1 MTDSRFLQIHTL
13 HSYPGVLLNRDDTG
27 QAKRLPYGG
36 VLRTRISSQCLKWH
50 WRYPDGSPV
59 AGIKTPVREKHA
71 LQKLA
76 GFVDSKRSRALVKHE
91 VIGPLRGN
99 FPDDILD
106 VIENG
111 FDHVIYG
118 GSSDRVHQTLLLGR
132 PELDWLSQEAQSIAG
147 HGANAEDA
155 EERVKSWAAKYEQ
168 NIEALRA
175 TEALPGGLVA
185 ALFGRMVTS
194 DLKANIEAPI
204 YVAHSFTVH
213 AAETEDDLFIA
224 ADDLANDQSAGAD
237 HLGNTELTS
246 GIYYGYVVVD
256 MPGLVA
262 NCNRDRTLAAEV
274 VNNLL
279 YLIAEVSPGAKIGS
293 TAPFSRSAL
302 MLVESGDRQPR
313 SLAAAFRKPVE
324 PDFEQVIS
332 ALKEHLRALDRVY
345 ETGEKRRHLS
355 LCQSSLPLSRHL
367 SMKNLAAWAAN
378 QVRVSK

>member
-1 MTDSRFLQIHTL
+1 MEQYALLRRIH
-13 HSYPGVLLNRDDTG
+13 
-27 QAKRLPYGG
+27 
-36 VLRTRISSQCLKWH
+36 
-50 WRYPDGSPV
+50 
-59 AGIKTPVREKHA
+59 
-71 LQKLA
+71 
-76 GFVDSKRSRALVKHE
+76 F
-91 VIGPLRGN
+91 
-99 FPDDILD
+99 
-106 VIENG
+106 
-111 FDHVIYG
+111 
-118 GSSDRVHQTLLLGR
+118 
-132 PELDWLSQEAQSIAG
+132 
-147 HGANAEDA
+147 
-155 EERVKSWAAKYEQ
+155 
-168 NIEALRA
+168 
-175 TEALPGGLVA
+175 
-185 ALFGRMVTS
+185 
-194 DLKANIEAPI
+194 
-204 YVAHSFTVH
+204 
-213 AAETEDDLFIA
+213 FIA

-324 PDFEQVIS
+324 PDFEQAIS
-332 ALKEHLRALDRVY
+332 TLKEHLRALDRVY

-355 LCQSSLPLSRHL
+355 LSQSSLPLSRHL

>member
-59 AGIKTPVREKHA
+59 ARIKTPAREIHA
-71 LQKLA
+71 LQRLA
-76 GFVDSKRSRALVKHE
+76 GFVDSKRSRALVKRE

-99 FPDDILD
+99 FARDILD
-106 VIENG
+106 VIENE

-118 GSSDRVHQTLLLGR
+118 GSSDRVHQTLLFGR
-132 PELDWLSQEAQSIAG
+132 PELDWLRQEAESIAG
-147 HGANAEDA
+147 HAANAEDA
-155 EERVKSWAAKYEQ
+155 EERAKSWAAKYEQ

-175 TEALPGGLVA
+175 SETLPGGLVA

-262 NCNRDRTLAAEV
+262 NCRDRTLASEV
-274 VNNLL
+274 VKNLL

-324 PDFEQVIS
+324 PDFEQAIS

-345 ETGEKRRHLS
+345 ETGEQRRHLS
-355 LCQSSLPLSRHL
+355 LSQSSLPQSRHL